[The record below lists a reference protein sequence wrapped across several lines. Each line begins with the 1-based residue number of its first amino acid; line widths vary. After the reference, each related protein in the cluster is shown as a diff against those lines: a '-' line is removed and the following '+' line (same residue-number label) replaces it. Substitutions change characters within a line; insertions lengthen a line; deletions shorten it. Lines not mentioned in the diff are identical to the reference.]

1 MKTPTIIIGI
11 GTSGMRIIENVQ
23 RFCYEN
29 FGLNKPKNV
38 EYIYLETDEKSSPEG
53 TPAGDNDIKRVY
65 ISLENMAE
73 MIANLKETCDNPD
86 WLPDSRD
93 VLAAGKGAGGI
104 RSCGRLAL
112 WGANNSNDNFTNVIN
127 SIKNAHSNVM
137 HMINDDVNEE
147 KKPTVY
153 MVGSFTGGTGSGIFI
168 DMAYIV
174 RDIISGIKNLYGLFL
189 LPPKPANMNGKE
201 MMYGNSYGAIKDLDY
216 YNQPENT
223 YKAKWPSRFVKNE
236 EQPPYELVQFISQDY
251 LDGTPAISNLGGLY
265 KMAGL
270 YLFLNIAG
278 IDEKRGAR
286 LVDAKSN
293 GEIDKYGTFG
303 LSAIQFPKGQIQDF
317 IASQLSIDLL
327 RRLTDPQEHYL
338 NGQKYPINR
347 ATIKQ
352 QMDKEFGSIL
362 ENAFNALNNV
372 GGEDLLISIDKDATN
387 INKGNIT
394 GNPLEFIISLFS
406 STKTDNYHA
415 KVSDNFK
422 EAEKVFIDSIY
433 QQVDNALQQTENL
446 YYAKAVLEDMLES
459 IDKTLKYWHSIGV
472 SSHAQNWDNELR
484 KLAIRCT
491 KNTYKI
497 VLEQDAVVK
506 ERLITIFQLMKMHLS
521 VRTLVDICNNV
532 KDGKITFKGN
542 LYELPKLK
550 FFDDLINKFNALIGK
565 IDDLD
570 NTNNTS
576 SFIRN
581 LKAIEGDIND
591 TTLPILRVYPS
602 NSFQEE
608 CNRAKSTYN
617 QQTGSNIRSM
627 KDVIQQKNILT
638 YFKER
643 TTNSELYLDFLKSYR
658 LRVNES
664 NCIEDFNIV
673 TYINGHIRE
682 CMRTANKATLPFL
695 KLKERVVFRKSPYL
709 PCFIIGDDVNELTNI
724 LVAFARENN
733 NNFQDTPNGKVE
745 IENLKNI
752 VVFYDEKGKFM
763 PINDLSYIELMKEVF
778 EKSADPNKTNEKW
791 QKERSAYSTNNK

>member
-11 GTSGMRIIENVQ
+11 GTSGMKIIENIQ

-29 FGLNKPKNV
+29 YGLNKPKNL
-38 EYIYLETDEKSSPEG
+38 EYIYLETDEKSMPEG
-53 TPAGDNDIKRVY
+53 TPAGDDAIKRVY
-65 ISLENMAE
+65 ISLDNMAE
-73 MIANLKETCDNPD
+73 MIANLKETCDNPS
-86 WLPDSRD
+86 WLPNSSD

-112 WGANNSNDNFTNVIN
+112 WGINNTNDNFTNVIEA
-127 SIKNAHSNVM
+127 IRNAHSNVM

-153 MVGSFTGGTGSGIFI
+153 MVGSLTGGTGSGIFI

-201 MMYGNSYGAIKDLDY
+201 MMYGNSYGAIKDLEY

-223 YKAKWPSRFVKNE
+223 YSAKWPSRFVKNE

-286 LVDAKSN
+286 LIDAKSN
-293 GEIDKYGTFG
+293 GDIDKYGTFG
-303 LSAIQFPKGQIQDF
+303 LSAIQFPKGQIQDY

-327 RRLTDPQEHYL
+327 QRLTDSHEYFF
-338 NGQKYPINR
+338 NGQQYQINR
-347 ATIKQ
+347 AIIKQ

-362 ENAFNALNNV
+362 ENAFNTLNTVSN
-372 GGEDLLISIDKDATN
+372 EDLLISIDKDATN
-387 INKGNIT
+387 INTGNIS
-394 GNPLEFIISLFS
+394 GNPVEFIISMFS

-415 KVSDNFK
+415 KVNDNIK
-422 EAEKVFIDSIY
+422 EAEKVFIDNIY

-446 YYAKAVLEDMLES
+446 YYAKATLEDLVES
-459 IDKTLKYWHSIGV
+459 IDKTLKYWQSIGI
-472 SSHAQNWDNELR
+472 SSQAQNWDNTLRELA
-484 KLAIRCT
+484 KGCI

-506 ERLITIFQLMKMHLS
+506 DRLITIFEMMKMHLS
-521 VRTLVDICNNV
+521 VRTLVDICNHI
-532 KDGKITFKGN
+532 KDGKIKLEGN
-542 LYELPKLK
+542 RHELPILK
-550 FFDDLINKFNALIGK
+550 FFDDLINKLNALIGK
-565 IDDLD
+565 TEEVD
-570 NTNNTS
+570 NSNIN

-602 NSFQEE
+602 NSFKEE
-608 CNRAKSTYN
+608 CNKAKSTYN
-617 QQTGSNIRSM
+617 QRVGSNVRSM
-627 KDVIQQKNILT
+627 KDIIQQRNILT
-638 YFKER
+638 YFKEQHS
-643 TTNSELYLDFLKSYR
+643 NNELYLDFLKSFR
-658 LRVNES
+658 MRVNES
-664 NCIEDFNIV
+664 NCIEDFNID
-673 TYINGHIRE
+673 TYIIGHIRE

-695 KLKERVVFRKSPYL
+695 KLKERVTFRQSPYL
-709 PCFIIGDDVNELTNI
+709 PRFIIGDDVNELTKV
-724 LVAFARENN
+724 LVAFAKENN
-733 NNFQDTPNGKVE
+733 TNYPDTPNGKVE

-752 VVFYDEKGKFM
+752 IVFYDEKGKYI
-763 PINDLSYIELMKEVF
+763 PITDLSYIELMKEVY
-778 EKSADPNKTNEKW
+778 EKSADPNKTDAKW
-791 QKERSAYSTNNK
+791 KKERSAYTTN